1 MEVHNFFLDNQS
13 LEINNKA
20 KMTVCFDFILVYFN
34 TVCQSGFSL
43 VEFENKGQFFLGD
56 FLSKVI
62 GLNWFFL
69 SNCNS
74 IPRY

>member
-1 MEVHNFFLDNQS
+1 MGIHNFFLDNQI

-34 TVCQSGFSL
+34 IVCQSGFSL

-56 FLSKVI
+56 FLSRVTWTQ
-62 GLNWFFL
+62 LVFSVEL
-69 SNCNS
+69 
-74 IPRY
+74 